1 MARLFLEILKFEES
15 GISVSLLKKLINLLL
30 LKPLDFFLRFRY
42 KNQVL
47 ILVIIYSY
55 LKYKQKLD

>member
-1 MARLFLEILKFEES
+1 MARLFLEILKFEER

-30 LKPLDFFLRFRY
+30 LRPLDFFLRFRY